1 MGFHGEVA
9 IVTGSSRGI
18 GRAVAELF
26 AAEGARV
33 VVNYRSDEEN
43 AKEVV
48 NTITSNGGEAMA
60 VQADVAEPADVERL
74 FKEALAAYGTVDVV
88 VNNAGILEP
97 KPFLELTK
105 QDILSTLETNFVGV
119 ALCAQQA
126 AKIMLER
133 GSGRIV
139 NIASVSGLDNFGTAG
154 NMPYAASK
162 AAVLNLTGVLA
173 KALAPHVL
181 VNTVAPGFVETGMG
195 HSPEYEQLVTAVPL
209 ARLVQPR
216 EVAEACLFLASGGS
230 SAMTGETLVVDA
242 GFRLR

>member
-1 MGFHGEVA
+1 MAFHGEVA
-9 IVTGSSRGI
+9 VVTGSSRGI

-33 VVNYRSDEEN
+33 VVNYRCDQDGAEQ
-43 AKEVV
+43 VV
-48 NTITSNGGEAMA
+48 RGIVASGGEAIA
-60 VQADVAEPADVERL
+60 VRADVAEPEDVERL
-74 FKEALAAYGTVDVV
+74 FKEALAAYGTVDVL

-105 QDILSTLETNFVGV
+105 QDILTTFETNFVGV

-126 AKIMLER
+126 ARIMLER
-133 GSGRIV
+133 GRGRIV

-162 AAVLNLTGVLA
+162 AAVLNFTGVLA

-181 VNTVAPGFVETGMG
+181 VNAVAPGFVETGMG
-195 HSPEYEQLVTAVPL
+195 HSPEYEAVVTAVPL
-209 ARLVQPR
+209 GRLVQPR
-216 EVAEACLFLASGGS
+216 EVAEACLFLASAKAG
-230 SAMTGETLVVDA
+230 ATTGETIVMDA